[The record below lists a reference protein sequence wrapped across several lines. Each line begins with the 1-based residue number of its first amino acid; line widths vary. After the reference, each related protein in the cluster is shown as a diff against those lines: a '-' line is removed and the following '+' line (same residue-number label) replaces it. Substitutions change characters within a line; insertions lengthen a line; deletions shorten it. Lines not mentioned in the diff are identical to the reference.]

1 MKKIPFIII
10 LVTIISAII
19 VPVAVHASGNGSLIA
34 QVITDQSLRPGYAV
48 NIDTS
53 KSTNRAAVGNTIL
66 QLIAGSLIYAAGP
79 LAVLMIAVGGFRY
92 VISHGDQT
100 QMESAKK
107 TITMAVIGLLII
119 IVSYVIVSN
128 VISISQSAGSQTT
141 QGTGQAPAAQPP
153 QQPQSDQTPNKPAG

>member
-1 MKKIPFIII
+1 
-10 LVTIISAII
+10 
-19 VPVAVHASGNGSLIA
+19 VHASGNSNLIA
-34 QVITDQSLRPGYAV
+34 QVVTNPDLRPGYAV

-79 LAVLMIAVGGFRY
+79 LAVLMIAIGGFRY

-100 QMESAKK
+100 QMEGAKK
-107 TITMAVIGLLII
+107 TITMAIIGLLII

-128 VISISQSAGSQTT
+128 VISISQSAGSQTP
-141 QGTGQAPAAQPP
+141 QGTGQSPPAGSPPPAQ
-153 QQPQSDQTPNKPAG
+153 QGGQNQNKPSG